1 MEEAVKIKE
10 SGKVSEVVAVSVGDE
25 KAQETVRKA
34 LAVGADRG
42 ILIKA
47 EGVIEPLAVSKFYKS
62 CSKRET

>member
-1 MEEAVKIKE
+1 M
-10 SGKVSEVVAVSVGDE
+10 VAVSVGDE

-47 EGVIEPLAVSKFYKS
+47 EGIIEPLAVSKVLQKVVE
-62 CSKRET
+62 KEKQVRQ